1 MALLEI
7 DDLRVGFPIGGR
19 MVEVVRG
26 VSFTVEA
33 GEAVGLVGESGS
45 GKSQTALAI
54 LRLLRPPGRIVGGS
68 VRLNGQDLTQAD
80 EPAMAAARRDDIDR
94 LPGCAVRPQSGISD
108 RCAIDR
114 CRASASARLRP
125 RGA

>member
-7 DDLRVGFPIGGR
+7 DDLRIGFPVGGR
-19 MVEVVRG
+19 MIEVVRG

-68 VRLNGQDLTQAD
+68 VRLDGTGPDAGGRD
-80 EPAMAAARRDDIDR
+80 GDAAAARRR
-94 LPGCAVRPQSGISD
+94 RSRWSSRMRCPASTRCFRSVRN
-108 RCAIDR
+108 
-114 CRASASARLRP
+114 
-125 RGA
+125 